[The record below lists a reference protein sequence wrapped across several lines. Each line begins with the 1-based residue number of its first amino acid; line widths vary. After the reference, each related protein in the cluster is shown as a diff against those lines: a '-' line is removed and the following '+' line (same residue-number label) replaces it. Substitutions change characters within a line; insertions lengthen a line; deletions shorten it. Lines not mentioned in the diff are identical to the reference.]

1 MVFVIS
7 KKYHTF
13 AAENKYDIKKK
24 MKRIYA
30 ILTILLVTALN
41 VHAVLKEKDLNQ
53 TLNVLRYELTDY
65 HRELNNQSEERKEMT
80 QSIVEGLKE
89 TFRRSNQ
96 NSLML
101 YSQQSNYVFDLTYAC
116 HEATE
121 QYREF
126 QQQQLPFETF
136 LENSEVE
143 IAKYDSLIIS
153 LKAVRPE
160 MLTQQAKTDRSVCL
174 TLAVSIKNTLEEHRD
189 QVADYVNLY
198 NFAEQRL
205 KSLND
210 YANKRYGDIQTGIF
224 MNGGQNYLNIL
235 GNLSDNL
242 RQTKDVVIE
251 KYKPNPMKSDWD
263 SSVIVRMFAIIGF
276 YIVVAVLLNQ
286 LVFRLLPRRFH
297 TKEFLRKRTCIIMA
311 TTTITFAAILGV
323 LRATLHQN
331 FYLMASSLLI
341 EYAWLLSVILISLL
355 LRVKGSQIRSAFR
368 IYTPLLVIGFLVIAF
383 RIVLIPKELVNILFP
398 PILLFCTLW
407 QWNVIGRH
415 NQNVPRQ
422 DMVYT
427 YLSQGIF
434 ILSLFCSVFGYT
446 LLAVQILIWWIMQL
460 TCILTITCVS
470 QYLKLY
476 GERKGYDKKPITS
489 TWLYLLVYKVLLP
502 MTGVLSVLLSV
513 YWAADVFNLSDLC
526 WQIFN
531 KNYIDLENLKVSI
544 MKLFVV
550 VNLWF
555 IFSYISN
562 TILSL
567 MRLHYNHADPSTAA
581 SREVMGRNVIQV
593 LVWGAW
599 ILISL
604 SFLHISVAW
613 LLAISG
619 GLSTGIGFAS
629 KDIIENIYYGA
640 SLMAGRIKVG
650 DWIEVDGTMGKVT
663 SISYTSTIVES
674 LYGEVI
680 TFQNSQLFTKNYKNL
695 TKNHGYVLAVVPFG
709 VAYGSNLKQVTEVV
723 EQAVNSMN
731 HEWIDSTKRIK
742 SVMSNMNDSSVD
754 FKLFVWAEAPKKS
767 YVISDVLKCVYDT
780 LNANGIEIPFPQ
792 RDIHI
797 RNS

>member
-1 MVFVIS
+1 M
-7 KKYHTF
+7 
-13 AAENKYDIKKK
+13 A
-24 MKRIYA
+24 KRLY
-30 ILTILLVTALN
+30 LTIITLTVVIAN
-41 VHAVLKEKDLNQ
+41 VHAVLKEKDLDK
-53 TLNVLRYELTDY
+53 TLNVLRYELTEY
-65 HRELNNQSEERKEMT
+65 HHALNEQAEERKAMT

-121 QYREF
+121 QYREYKR
-126 QQQQLPFETF
+126 QQLPFQTF
-136 LENSEVE
+136 LASNEVE
-143 IAKYDSLIIS
+143 IAKYDSLITS

-160 MLTQQAKTDRSVCL
+160 MLTQQANIDRSVCL
-174 TLAVSIKNTLEEHRD
+174 TLATSIKNTLEEHRN
-189 QVADYVNLY
+189 QVADYITLY
-198 NFAEQRL
+198 EFAEQRL
-205 KSLND
+205 RYLND
-210 YANKRYGDIQTGIF
+210 YANKRYADIQTGIF
-224 MNGGQNYLNIL
+224 MNGGQNYLKILSNID
-235 GNLSDNL
+235 DNL
-242 RQTKDVVIE
+242 QTTKKVVVE
-251 KYKPNPMKSDWD
+251 KYSSSPMKSDWD
-263 SSVIVRMFAIIGF
+263 SSVIIRMFAIIGF
-276 YIVVAVLLNQ
+276 YVIVAVLLNQ

-297 TKEFLRKRTCIIMA
+297 TQEFLRKRPCIIMA

-323 LRATLHQN
+323 LHATLQQN

-341 EYAWLLSVILISLL
+341 EYAWLLSGILISLL
-355 LRVKGSQIRSAFR
+355 LRVNGNQIKSAFR
-368 IYTPLLVIGFLVIAF
+368 IYTPLLAIGFLVIAF
-383 RIVLIPKELVNILFP
+383 RIVLIPKELVNLLFP
-398 PILLFCTLW
+398 PILLACTLW

-415 NQNVPRQ
+415 NKNVPRQ
-422 DMVYT
+422 DIIYT

-434 ILSLFCSVFGYT
+434 IISLFCSTFGYT
-446 LLAVQILIWWIMQL
+446 LLAVQVLIWWIMQL
-460 TCILTITCVS
+460 TCILTITCLS

-476 GERKGYDKKPITS
+476 GERHGYNKKPITD
-489 TWLYLLVYKVLLP
+489 TWLFLFIYKVLLP
-502 MTGVLSVLLSV
+502 ITGVLSILLSI

-526 WQIFN
+526 WHIYN
-531 KNYIDLENLKVSI
+531 KNYINLENLKVSI

-555 IFSYISN
+555 IFSYISS

-567 MRLHYNHADPSTAA
+567 MRLHYQTSDPTTAA

-593 LVWGAW
+593 IVWGAW
-599 ILISL
+599 ILFSL
-604 SFLHISVAW
+604 SLLHISVAW

-663 SISYTSTIVES
+663 SINYTSTIVES

-695 TKNHGYVLAVVPFG
+695 TKNHGYVLAVVSFG
-709 VAYGSNLKQVTEVV
+709 VAYGSNLKQVTEIV
-723 EQAVNSMN
+723 EDAVNN
-731 HEWIDSTKRIK
+731 LHHEWIDSTKRIK

-754 FKLFVWAEAPKKS
+754 FKLYVWAEAPKKS
-767 YVISDVLKCVYDT
+767 YVVSDVLKCVYDT
-780 LNANGIEIPFPQ
+780 LYAHNIEIPFPQ